1 MKTAGTGHD
10 PACARPDKAGIA
22 GGTIKTVRHNNIA
35 PHHESARPA
44 GRGVQEQLTLANSPA
59 GTDPDSHRSDL
70 VPLLAER
77 LSAAVLPGDTPLE
90 GADLAEAAAF
100 LLDSACE
107 REATRAAIAI
117 ESATNGRRRL
127 RIAVVNDDM
136 PFLVDSIAATLTAQG
151 VSIDRLVHPIIP
163 VTRDAAGRLTGLGGA
178 ETDARESPRES
189 FVYIETPRV
198 DARHRRDLIAE
209 LRRTLGDVRAAVADW
224 GAMRE
229 AMTADADRIGAGGGD
244 DAGAA
249 EAAALLGWLNG
260 GMLTQ
265 LGHLHRN
272 RDGSEQGAL
281 GICRASAREILA
293 EASYQRAFAW
303 FDEPDEAGEPRAL
316 LVIKANRLSNVH
328 RRVPLDLF
336 IVPRRDSGGTTAA
349 LSIHAGVW
357 TSAALASPPQD
368 VPVLRASLAR
378 VTRELGLDPSGHAGK
393 SLVHAFTTLP
403 HDLLVAFR
411 HEDIARLTTAMMSL
425 TDRPRPRL
433 VLVGSPL
440 ARHVFAFVWLPREA
454 ISTEVRTRIQALLT
468 QEPGTALLDWSL
480 EVEGSEL
487 ALLQFLLDTRAS
499 RNAPDAAAIEADLED
514 LLRGWGEAVETHLAQ
529 GEEPGRATAIA
540 ARYAPAFPPGY
551 RSDYGPA
558 EAARDIARL
567 RALAVRD
574 DEEQAHEAPLRD
586 VRLYRLDTDRPGS
599 LRLKIYY
606 TRGLLALS
614 DAVPALENF
623 GFRVVS
629 EIPTMLAGGA
639 LGTIHDFTLDLAEGT
654 DAAGL
659 LARCGAI
666 ETAIAEVLNGGAQD
680 DAFNRLVMGTA
691 LTARE
696 ANWLRAIYR
705 YLRQTG
711 MGFTI
716 YTVVDALEA
725 APEVTRAM
733 IDLFLARHDP
743 AFAGNRAEACKAA
756 ERAFTAGLAKVAA
769 INDDRLL
776 RLYRAVVDA
785 CLRTNAFAPAAEEAL
800 AFKIDS
806 ARIPNLPRPLPWR
819 EVFVYSAR
827 VEGIHLRSGPVAR
840 GGLRWSDRRDDFRTE
855 ILGLMKAQTVKN
867 AVIVP
872 TGAKGGFYPKQLPS
886 LALDREGWA
895 AEGQAAYEI
904 FIRTLLSVTDNI
916 ADGDVVHPAEVVITD
931 GEDPYFVVAADK
943 GTARF
948 SDVANSIAQARDF
961 WLGDAFA
968 SGGSN
973 GYDHK
978 AMGITA
984 RGAWVSVQRHF
995 LEMGIDV
1002 QSDPVRVAGCGDM
1015 SGDVFG
1021 NGMLLSK
1028 ALKLVA
1034 AFDHR
1039 HIFLDPD
1046 PDPAK
1051 SWAERKRLF
1060 DLPRSSWE
1068 DYDTALIS
1076 KGGGVFSRD
1085 QKRIAISDEVRAM
1098 LGLDEAEIEPDAL
1111 ISAIL
1116 RAEVDL
1122 IWFGGIGTYIKG
1134 ARENH
1139 ITVGDPANDALR
1151 VDGREV
1157 RARVVGEGANLG
1169 VTQAG
1174 RIEFALEGA
1183 SGAGGRINTD
1193 FIDNSGGVD
1202 CSDNEVN
1209 IKIALAAAMKSD
1221 RLTPEQRNRLLEQMT
1236 EDVAAIVLED
1246 NRLQALALS
1255 VAEAAGPGQ
1264 TASYVRLIER
1274 LEEIGDFDRRT
1285 QGLAD
1290 NEALVRRANVETG
1303 DGQGLTR
1310 PELAVLL
1317 SSAKLALQDAIEA
1330 SDLPDDPALEDT
1342 LLAMFPRAMQDR
1354 FAGEIRNHR
1363 LRRELIATEIA
1374 NRMVNRLGLLV
1385 AFELAE
1391 EEGASLAAI
1400 AKAFVALDRLFDC
1413 GALWD
1418 RLDSADISEA
1428 TRLMLFDRTAH
1439 ALRAQMADLLRA
1451 GAARQAASALAGEL
1465 APGIHELAGATGA
1478 VLVGESR
1485 QRSERMRAGLEEAGT
1500 PADLA
1505 ARVVHL
1511 FAMDGAVGLSRLSR
1525 STDVPVLELTGAFT
1539 ALGMTLGL
1547 DWAQGTAALMEPS
1560 DVWERLLVAG
1570 LARDFQQMR
1579 FDFLRRLVRRR
1590 GAGIADAVDGWAE
1603 ENAAAIRRFRSVV
1616 ERAQAHPP
1624 VTPAILAQI
1633 ASQARNLLDA

>member
-1 MKTAGTGHD
+1 MSKSSA
-10 PACARPDKAGIA
+10 
-22 GGTIKTVRHNNIA
+22 
-35 PHHESARPA
+35 ESLPKSA
-44 GRGVQEQLTLANSPA
+44 V
-59 GTDPDSHRSDL
+59 SDL
-70 VPLLAER
+70 ASLLAER
-77 LSAAVLPGDTPLE
+77 MSAAVLPGDTPLE
-90 GADLAEAAAF
+90 GEERDEAAAF
-100 LLDSACE
+100 LLEAASH
-107 REATRAAIAI
+107 RESERAAICI
-117 ESATNGRRRL
+117 ESATDGRRRL
-127 RIAVVNDDM
+127 RIALVNDDM
-136 PFLVDSIAATLTAQG
+136 PFLVDSIAATLTALG
-151 VSIDRLVHPIIP
+151 VSIDRLVHPVIP
-163 VTRDAAGRLTGLGGA
+163 VERDGAGDLTGLGSA
-178 ETDARESPRES
+178 ETGHRES
-189 FVYIETPRV
+189 FVYIETPRI
-198 DARHRRDLIAE
+198 DARHRRDLLAE
-209 LRRTLGDVRAAVADW
+209 LRRTLGDVRAAVNDW
-224 GAMRE
+224 SAVQQAMR
-229 AMTADADRIGAGGGD
+229 ADAERIANGESGS
-244 DAGAA
+244 GAA
-249 EAAALLGWLNG
+249 HDEAVALLHWLND

-265 LGHLHRN
+265 LGHLTRR
-272 RDGSEQGAL
+272 RDGTDDDAF
-281 GICRASAREILA
+281 GICRASAGEILA
-293 EASYQRAFAW
+293 ETSYDRAFAW
-303 FDEPDEAGEPRAL
+303 FDEGDRAGEMRPL

-336 IVPRRDSGGTTAA
+336 IVPHRDNGRTEA

-368 VPVLRASLAR
+368 VPILRASLAR
-378 VTRELGLDPSGHAGK
+378 VMDELRFDGRGHAGK

-403 HDLLVAFR
+403 HDLLIAFR
-411 HEDIARLTTAMMSL
+411 HDEVARLTTTMMSL
-425 TDRPRPRL
+425 MDRPRPRL
-433 VLVGSPL
+433 VLVPSPL
-440 ARHVFAFVWLPREA
+440 ARHVFAFVWLPRDT
-454 ISTEVRTRIQALLT
+454 ISTDVRMRIQALLT

-480 EVEGSEL
+480 EIEGSDL

-499 RNAPDAAAIEADLED
+499 RNPPDAAAIEANLQD
-514 LLRGWGEAVETHLAQ
+514 LLRGWGEAVETHLAE

-551 RSDYGPA
+551 RGDYGPA

-567 RALAVRD
+567 RVLAAADRD
-574 DEEQAHEAPLRD
+574 DGEQAPSRD
-586 VRLYRLDTDRPGS
+586 VRLYRLETDLPGS

-623 GFRVVS
+623 GFRVVT

-639 LGTIHDFTLDLAEGT
+639 LGTIHDFTLDLPRGT
-654 DAAGL
+654 DADGL
-659 LARCGAI
+659 LARCEAI
-666 ETAIAEVLNGGAQD
+666 EAAITEVLNGGAED

-691 LTARE
+691 LAARE

-725 APEVTRAM
+725 APDVTRAM

-743 AFAGNRAEACKAA
+743 DFAGNREDACKTA
-756 ERAFTAGLAKVAA
+756 ESAYTSGLAKVAA

-785 CLRTNAFAPAAEEAL
+785 CLRTNAFAPAAEEAI

-806 ARIPNLPRPLPWR
+806 ALVPNLPRPLPWR
-819 EVFVYSAR
+819 EIFVYSAR

-855 ILGLMKAQTVKN
+855 ILGLMKAQKVKN

-886 LALDREGWA
+886 PQTDREGWA

-916 ADGDVVHPAEVVITD
+916 EEGEVVHPSEVVITD
-931 GEDPYFVVAADK
+931 GNDPYFVVAADK

-948 SDVANSIAQARDF
+948 SDVANGIAQARDF
-961 WLGDAFA
+961 WLDDAFA

-984 RGAWVSVQRHF
+984 RGGWVSVQRHF

-1002 QSDPVRVAGCGDM
+1002 QTESVRVAGCGDM

-1028 ALKLVA
+1028 AILLVA

-1046 PDPAK
+1046 PDPAA
-1051 SWAERKRLF
+1051 SWAERQRLF
-1060 DLPRSSWE
+1060 DLSRSSWD
-1068 DYDTALIS
+1068 DYDKSLIS
-1076 KGGGVFSRD
+1076 QGGGVFSRD

-1098 LGLDEAEIEPDAL
+1098 LGLDETEIEPDAL

-1122 IWFGGIGTYIKG
+1122 IWFGGIGTYIK
-1134 ARENH
+1134 AAAENH
-1139 ITVGDPANDALR
+1139 IAVGDPANDALR
-1151 VDGREV
+1151 VDGEEV
-1157 RARVVGEGANLG
+1157 RAKVIGEGANLG

-1174 RIEFALEGA
+1174 RIEFALD
-1183 SGAGGRINTD
+1183 GGRINTD

-1209 IKIALAAAMKSD
+1209 IKIALAAAMKSG
-1221 RLTPEQRNRLLEQMT
+1221 RLTREERNALLVEMT
-1236 EDVAAIVLED
+1236 EEVAAIVLED
-1246 NRLQALALS
+1246 NRLQALAIS

-1285 QGLAD
+1285 QGLA
-1290 NEALVRRANVETG
+1290 EGETLIRRAS

-1317 SSAKLALQDAIEA
+1317 SSTKLALQDAIEA
-1330 SDLPDDPALEDT
+1330 SDLPDDPALEAT
-1342 LLAMFPRAMQDR
+1342 LIAMFPRPMQER
-1354 FAGEIRNHR
+1354 FAEEIRTHR
-1363 LRRELIATEIA
+1363 LRRELIATAIA

-1391 EEGASLAAI
+1391 EEGASLASI
-1400 AKAFVALDRLFDC
+1400 AKAFVAVDMLFDC
-1413 GALWD
+1413 TALWE
-1418 RLDSADISEA
+1418 RLDVADVSEA

-1451 GAARQAASALAGEL
+1451 GASRRQASELAGEL
-1465 APGIHELAGATGA
+1465 EPGIRALTEATGT
-1478 VLVGESR
+1478 VLVGDAR
-1485 QRSERMRAGLEEAGT
+1485 HRAERMRAELEGAGV
-1500 PADLA
+1500 PEDLA
-1505 ARVVHL
+1505 FAIAHL
-1511 FAMDGAVGLSRLSR
+1511 FAMDGAVGLARLAR
-1525 STDVPVLELTGAFT
+1525 KTGVPVLDLTEAF
-1539 ALGMTLGL
+1539 AGLGMRLGL

-1579 FDFLRRLVRRR
+1579 LDFLRRLVRRK
-1590 GAGIADAVDGWAE
+1590 GEDEAIVDVVDRWAE
-1603 ENAAAIRRFRSVV
+1603 ENTAPIRRFRSVV
-1616 ERAQAHPP
+1616 ERGQAHPP
-1624 VTPAILAQI
+1624 VSPAILAQI
-1633 ASQARNLLDA
+1633 ASQARNLLDP